1 VVEEE
6 SGEENFDD
14 DGIGGAAFWKPCNEA
29 AFEKLKNADG
39 EEDDLLMNFVN
50 GRKERESEEKEEPED
65 VEPVEGGAFAV
76 EHFGLGAPKSI

>member
-1 VVEEE
+1 
-6 SGEENFDD
+6 
-14 DGIGGAAFWKPCNEA
+14 
-29 AFEKLKNADG
+29 LKNADG
-39 EEDDLLMNFVN
+39 EEDNLLMNFVN